1 MSSCEAADCQLHIF
15 LFPFTAYGHM
25 IPIIDMAKLFAARG
39 VKTTLLLTPHNATMF
54 SKSVERER
62 SLFGLDIHIQILGLP
77 FKEAGLPEGI
87 ENIDDIRSP
96 DMLPSHF
103 LAIQSLQEPL
113 EQLLEKHR
121 PDFIVADM
129 FLTFATEAAAKYGIP
144 RFVFHGTGFFPQCI
158 EETLVSRKTH
168 ELGITSDRE
177 IFVVPDLP
185 DNIEM
190 TRLQLSDH
198 LRGSDAF
205 MTEAWEHIRDSEKKS
220 YGILVNSFYEL
231 EPAYAM
237 HYKNVLG
244 KRAWS
249 IGPVSLRNRNNI
261 DKAERAAKKTSTD
274 EHILVNWLDSKDPRS
289 VLYIC
294 FGSMYSRLSKAQWH
308 EIALGL
314 EDSGTS
320 FIWVLRNIKQE
331 EEESPLPEGFED
343 RMAAGKR
350 GLIIKEWAP
359 QVLILDHPAVGGFMT
374 HCGWNSRLEGVSAGV
389 PMVTW
394 PMSAEQ
400 FYNENLITKVLK
412 IGIQVGVEKWNPW
425 TRDLEDVSVEK
436 EKVSKAVSRL
446 MGDGEEAKNMRTR
459 VKELS
464 DMAKEAVEEGGSSYE
479 NLTALIQEFKM
490 LKQKPSNVVGN

>member
-1 MSSCEAADCQLHIF
+1 MSSSDADRQLEIF
-15 LFPFTAYGHM
+15 FFPFTAYGHM

-39 VKTTLLLTPHNATMF
+39 VKATLLLTPHNASIF
-54 SKSVERER
+54 SESIDRER
-62 SLFGLDIHIQILGLP
+62 LLSGLDINIQILGLP
-77 FKEAGLPEGI
+77 FGEAGLPEGI

-96 DMLPSHF
+96 DMLPKHF
-103 LAIQSLQEPL
+103 LAIQSLQQPL

-129 FLTFATEAAAKYGIP
+129 FLTFATEAASKYGIP

-158 EETLVSRKTH
+158 EETLVSHKTH
-168 ELGITSDRE
+168 EGITSDGE

-185 DNIEM
+185 DNIKM

-198 LRGSDAF
+198 LRGNDAF
-205 MTEAWEHIRDSEKKS
+205 MTEAWVHVRESEKKS

-237 HYKNVLG
+237 HYKNVLS

-249 IGPVSLRNRNNI
+249 IGPVSLRNRNNM
-261 DKAERAAKKTSTD
+261 DKAQRGKKTSVD
-274 EHILVNWLDSKDPRS
+274 EHFVVNWLDSKEPHS

-314 EDSGTS
+314 EYSETS
-320 FIWVLRNIKQE
+320 FIWVIRNIKQE
-331 EEESPLPEGFED
+331 EEESSLPEGFED
-343 RMAAGKR
+343 RMNANKK

-374 HCGWNSRLEGVSAGV
+374 HCGWNSLLEGVSAGV

-394 PMSAEQ
+394 PMSSEQ
-400 FYNENLITKVLK
+400 FYNENLITTVLK
-412 IGIQVGVEKWNPW
+412 IGIQVGVEKWNSW
-425 TRDLEDVSVEK
+425 IKDLKDVSVKK
-436 EKVSKAVSRL
+436 EKIADVVSRL
-446 MGDGEEAKNMRTR
+446 MGDGEEAKKMRTTA
-459 VKELS
+459 KELS

-479 NLTALIQEFKM
+479 NLTALIQEFMMFK
-490 LKQKPSNVVGN
+490 KPSTATN